1 VNAPLFE
8 HASEAIREADLARR
22 HGFVSNL
29 IGLIIE
35 VTGLQA
41 EVGELCMVGTERGRA
56 NGRGGPSG
64 SGGPDARGERGGR
77 GLGGREPVPA
87 EVVGF
92 RDGRTLLMAL
102 GELHGIGPGTRVLA
116 SGTPFRIAVG
126 EHLLGRIVDG
136 LGNPQDEQPPADPGP
151 AGAPP
156 VFRRA
161 TIASPPSALSRPRI
175 RERVGL
181 GVRALDGLVPCGRGQ
196 RLGIFAGS
204 GVGKSSLLGMIA
216 RSTSASINV
225 IALVGERGREV
236 REFVERDLG
245 DAMAHSVVVVAT
257 SDQPALVRIKAAFT
271 ATTIAEYFRDQGHD
285 VMLMMDSVTRFA
297 MAQRE
302 VGLAIGEP
310 PATRGYTPSVF
321 ALLPR
326 LLERAGTAACGSIT
340 ALYTVLVDGD
350 DMNEPIADAVR
361 AILDGHIVLTRSLAQ
376 AGHYPA
382 VDVLSSVSRL
392 VGEIV
397 SPEVVRAGQQLR
409 AALAVLREKEDLVS
423 IGAYQ
428 PGSDPPL
435 DAALAHRA
443 RIERFLRQPVQER
456 SEPLHTDA
464 QLIALGASLAEE
476 LAAASGEIPDAEEVP
491 DAPPAGGAGLADASG
506 PPAIPALGLSI

>member
-1 VNAPLFE
+1 MSDRFAR
-8 HASEAIREADLARR
+8 AAQAIRDADLARR

-41 EVGELCMVGTERGRA
+41 EIGELCLVGTER
-56 NGRGGPSG
+56 NPGG
-64 SGGPDARGERGGR
+64 ARG
-77 GLGGREPVPA
+77 PVPS

-92 RDGRTLLMAL
+92 REGRTLLMPL
-102 GELHGIGPGTRVLA
+102 GELAGIGPGTRVLA
-116 SGTPFRIAVG
+116 TGMPFRIDVG

-136 LGNPQDEQPPADPGP
+136 LGQPQAAPELAPDHGVSDPRG
-151 AGAPP
+151 
-156 VFRRA
+156 VTISRRA
-161 TIASPPSALSRPRI
+161 TIASPPHALSRPRI
-175 RERVGL
+175 SERVGL

-245 DAMAHSVVVVAT
+245 DALERSVVVVAT

-326 LLERAGTAACGSIT
+326 LLERAGTSASGSIT

-361 AILDGHIVLTRSLAQ
+361 AILDGHVVLTRSLAH

-382 VDVLSSVSRL
+382 IDVLSSVSRL
-392 VGEIV
+392 IGEIV
-397 SPEVVRAGQQLR
+397 SPQVEQAGQQLR
-409 AALAVLREKEDLVS
+409 AALSVLHDKEDLVA

-428 PGSDPPL
+428 HGSDPAL
-435 DAALAHRA
+435 DTALAHRA
-443 RIERFLRQPVQER
+443 RIERFLRQPVQECTD
-456 SEPLHTDA
+456 PHVTDA
-464 QLIALGASLAEE
+464 QLIDLGESLADE
-476 LAAASGEIPDAEEVP
+476 LALAGGEISDAEEVTE
-491 DAPPAGGAGLADASG
+491 DPPPRPGPPPGVGAAGVAAAGG
-506 PPAIPALGLSI
+506 PPAIPALGLSL

>member
-1 VNAPLFE
+1 MSAAPVGEATELD
-8 HASEAIREADLARR
+8 ARPPGLLDGATEAIREADLARR
-22 HGFVSNL
+22 HGFVTNL

-35 VTGLQA
+35 VTGLHA
-41 EVGELCMVGTERGRA
+41 EVGELCLVGTDRNRA
-56 NGRGGPSG
+56 AVS
-64 SGGPDARGERGGR
+64 
-77 GLGGREPVPA
+77 A

-92 RDGRTLLMAL
+92 RDGRTLLMPL
-102 GELHGIGPGTRVLA
+102 GELTGIGPGTRVLA
-116 SGTPFRIAVG
+116 SGMPFRIAVG
-126 EHLLGRIVDG
+126 EGLLGRVVDG
-136 LGNPQDEQPPADPGP
+136 LGNPQDGGP
-151 AGAPP
+151 ASAPELAAGG
-156 VFRRA
+156 VDGTRRLRRS

-225 IALVGERGREV
+225 IARVGARGREV

-245 DAMAHSVVVVAT
+245 DALERSVVVVAT

-326 LLERAGTAACGSIT
+326 LLERAGTSATGSIT

-361 AILDGHIVLTRSLAQ
+361 AILDGHVVLTRSLAQ

-382 VDVLSSVSRL
+382 IDVLSSVSRL

-397 SPEVVRAGQQLR
+397 SPEVERAGQQLR
-409 AALAVLREKEDLVS
+409 AALAVLHEKEDLVA

-428 PGSDPPL
+428 SGSDPAL
-435 DAALAHRA
+435 DTALAHRA
-443 RIERFLRQPVQER
+443 RIERYLRQPVHER
-456 SEPLHTDA
+456 SDPLHTDA
-464 QLIALGASLAEE
+464 RLIALGNSLASE
-476 LAAASGEIPDAEEVP
+476 LASAGDEIEDADVLAGEQDGAQGAPVAP
-491 DAPPAGGAGLADASG
+491 PLPSDAPG

>member
-1 VNAPLFE
+1 VSPSAPGALLE
-8 HASEAIREADLARR
+8 RASRAIRESDLARR

-35 VTGLQA
+35 ATGLQA
-41 EVGELCMVGTERGRA
+41 EIGEVCMVGTDRNRA
-56 NGRGGPSG
+56 
-64 SGGPDARGERGGR
+64 
-77 GLGGREPVPA
+77 PVAA

-92 RDGRTLLMAL
+92 RDGRTLLMPL
-102 GELHGIGPGTRVLA
+102 GELAGIGPGTRVLA
-116 SGTPFRIAVG
+116 SGAPFRVAVG
-126 EHLLGRIVDG
+126 DDLLGRIVDG
-136 LGNPQDEQPPADPGP
+136 LGVADDGGPPSRGVLRSTIAAPPA
-151 AGAPP
+151 
-156 VFRRA
+156 
-161 TIASPPSALSRPRI
+161 ALTRPRI
-175 RERVGL
+175 TERVGL

-204 GVGKSSLLGMIA
+204 GVGKSSLMGMIA

-236 REFVERDLG
+236 REFIERDLG
-245 DAMAHSVVVVAT
+245 EALERSVVVVAT

-326 LLERAGTAACGSIT
+326 LLERAGTSERGSIT

-361 AILDGHIVLTRSLAQ
+361 SILDGHVVLSRALAH

-382 VDVLSSVSRL
+382 IDVLQSVSRL

-397 SPEVVRAGQQLR
+397 TPEVAEAGARLR
-409 AALAVLREKEDLVS
+409 GALAVLREKEDLVS

-428 PGSDPPL
+428 PGTEPAL
-435 DAALAHRA
+435 DLALAHRA
-443 RIERFLRQPVQER
+443 RIEAFLRQPVHER
-456 SEPLHTDA
+456 SDPAQSDA
-464 QLIALGASLAEE
+464 RLLELGALLAGPVEDPG
-476 LAAASGEIPDAEEVP
+476 AEIPDAEEVVP
-491 DAPPAGGAGLADASG
+491 GASPPAPALGLVAASE
-506 PPAIPALGLSI
+506 PSAIPALGLSL

>member
-1 VNAPLFE
+1 MIEPAPPNLLGR
-8 HASEAIREADLARR
+8 AAEAIREADLARR

-35 VTGLQA
+35 ATGLQA
-41 EVGELCMVGTERGRA
+41 EVGEVCLVGTDRNRA
-56 NGRGGPSG
+56 
-64 SGGPDARGERGGR
+64 A
-77 GLGGREPVPA
+77 VAA

-92 RDGRTLLMAL
+92 RDGRTLLMPL

-116 SGTPFRIAVG
+116 TGAPFRIAVG
-126 EHLLGRIVDG
+126 NALLGTVIDG
-136 LGNPQDEQPPADPGP
+136 LGVADVGLGITDDPARADPAWPG
-151 AGAPP
+151 GAPMLA
-156 VFRRA
+156 RS
-161 TIASPPSALSRPRI
+161 TIAAPPNALSRPRI

-181 GVRALDGLVPCGRGQ
+181 GVRALDGLVPCGLGQ

-236 REFVERDLG
+236 REFIERDLG
-245 DAMAHSVVVVAT
+245 DALERSVVVVAT

-326 LLERAGTAACGSIT
+326 LLERAGTSAGGSIT
-340 ALYTVLVDGD
+340 GLYTVLVDGD

-361 AILDGHIVLTRSLAQ
+361 SILDGHVVLTRSLAH

-382 VDVLSSVSRL
+382 IDVLQSVSRL
-392 VGEIV
+392 IGEIV
-397 SPEVVRAGQQLR
+397 SPEIAQAGQRLR
-409 AALAVLREKEDLVS
+409 AALAVLRDKEDLVS

-428 PGSDPPL
+428 PGSDPAL
-435 DAALAHRA
+435 DVALAHRS
-443 RIERFLRQPVQER
+443 RIERFLRQPVHEQ
-456 SEPLHTDA
+456 SDPLRTDA
-464 QLIALGASLAEE
+464 QLLELGTSLASE
-476 LAAASGEIPDAEEVP
+476 LERASGEIPDAEEVSP
-491 DAPPAGGAGLADASG
+491 GDAGAAAAPAYDAG
-506 PPAIPALGLSI
+506 PPAIPALGLGI

>member
-1 VNAPLFE
+1 MSGDAAAAPRPATAQAIGDGAAGTRL
-8 HASEAIREADLARR
+8 ARAAQAIRDADLARR

-35 VTGLQA
+35 ATGLQA
-41 EVGELCMVGTERGRA
+41 EVGEVCLVGTDRHRA
-56 NGRGGPSG
+56 AVS
-64 SGGPDARGERGGR
+64 
-77 GLGGREPVPA
+77 A

-92 RDGRTLLMAL
+92 RDGRTLLMPL

-116 SGTPFRIAVG
+116 TGAPFRIAVG
-126 EHLLGRIVDG
+126 DGLLGRVVDG
-136 LGNPQDEQPPADPGP
+136 LGIPDDGRPA
-151 AGAPP
+151 AGGLARSTIAAPP
-156 VFRRA
+156 
-161 TIASPPSALSRPRI
+161 PALSRPRI
-175 RERVGL
+175 SERVGL

-196 RLGIFAGS
+196 RLGIFSGS
-204 GVGKSSLLGMIA
+204 GVGKSSLMGMIA
-216 RSTSASINV
+216 RSTSAQVNV

-236 REFVERDLG
+236 REFIERDLG
-245 DAMAHSVVVVAT
+245 DALERSVVVVAT

-271 ATTIAEYFRDQGHD
+271 ATTIAEHFRDRGYD

-326 LLERAGTAACGSIT
+326 LLERAGTSTSGSIT

-361 AILDGHIVLTRSLAQ
+361 SILDGHVILTRSLAH

-382 VDVLSSVSRL
+382 IDVLQSVSRL

-397 SPEVVRAGQQLR
+397 SPEVAEAGQQLR
-409 AALAVLREKEDLVS
+409 AALAVLREKEDLVA

-428 PGSDPPL
+428 PGSDPAL
-435 DAALAHRA
+435 DAALAHRS
-443 RIERFLRQPVQER
+443 RIEAFLRQPVRER
-456 SEPLHTDA
+456 SDPQQADA
-464 QLIALGASLAEE
+464 RLLE
-476 LAAASGEIPDAEEVP
+476 LAASFADQLQRLSAEIPDAEEVSAEEVSP
-491 DAPPAGGAGLADASG
+491 DAPGTSLTS
-506 PPAIPALGLSI
+506 AIPAIGLGI

>member
-1 VNAPLFE
+1 VSEPAVPGALLE
-8 HASEAIREADLARR
+8 RASRAIREADLARR

-35 VTGLQA
+35 ATGLQA
-41 EVGELCMVGTERGRA
+41 EVGEVCLVGTDRNRA
-56 NGRGGPSG
+56 AVS
-64 SGGPDARGERGGR
+64 
-77 GLGGREPVPA
+77 A

-92 RDGRTLLMAL
+92 RDGRTLLMPL

-116 SGTPFRIAVG
+116 TGAPFRVAVG
-126 EHLLGRIVDG
+126 EGLLGRIVDG
-136 LGNPQDEQPPADPGP
+136 LGTPEDERPPAPGV
-151 AGAPP
+151 A
-156 VFRRA
+156 RS
-161 TIASPPSALSRPRI
+161 TIATPPGALSRPRI
-175 RERVGL
+175 TERVGM

-236 REFVERDLG
+236 REFIERDLG
-245 DAMAHSVVVVAT
+245 DALERSVVVVAT

-326 LLERAGTAACGSIT
+326 LLERAGTSTAGSIT

-361 AILDGHIVLTRSLAQ
+361 SILDGHVVLTRSLAH

-382 VDVLSSVSRL
+382 IDVLQSVSRL

-397 SPEVVRAGQQLR
+397 TPEVAAAGQQLR
-409 AALAVLREKEDLVS
+409 GALAVLREKEDLVA

-428 PGSDPPL
+428 PGTDPAL
-435 DAALAHRA
+435 DMALAHRS
-443 RIERFLRQPVQER
+443 RIEGFLRQPVSER
-456 SEPLHTDA
+456 SDPEQSDL
-464 QLIALGASLAEE
+464 QLLE
-476 LAAASGEIPDAEEVP
+476 LAASLRGSMERSSGEIPDAEEVLGG
-491 DAPPAGGAGLADASG
+491 DSGEPASSTILGGGEGS
-506 PPAIPALGLSI
+506 AIPALGLSI

>member
-1 VNAPLFE
+1 MTPAEPGTLLRRAE
-8 HASEAIREADLARR
+8 RAIDEADLARR
-22 HGFVSNL
+22 HGYVSNL

-35 VTGLQA
+35 VTGLPA
-41 EVGELCMVGTERGRA
+41 EIGEVCLVEGGRDE
-56 NGRGGPSG
+56 
-64 SGGPDARGERGGR
+64 DAR
-77 GLGGREPVPA
+77 PAVPA

-92 RDGRTLLMAL
+92 REGRTLLMPL

-116 SGTPFRIAVG
+116 SGAPFRVAVG
-126 EHLLGRIVDG
+126 NDLLGRIVDG
-136 LGNPQDEQPPADPGP
+136 LGRPGDGLPAP
-151 AGAPP
+151 AGAQ
-156 VFRRA
+156 RS
-161 TIASPPSALSRPRI
+161 TIAAPPSALSRPRI

-181 GVRALDGLVPCGRGQ
+181 GVRALDALVPCGRGQ

-236 REFVERDLG
+236 REFIERDLG
-245 DAMAHSVVVVAT
+245 DALSRSVVVVAT

-326 LLERAGTAACGSIT
+326 LLERAGTSAEGSIT

-350 DMNEPIADAVR
+350 DMNEPIADAAR
-361 AILDGHIVLTRSLAQ
+361 SILDGHVVLTRSLAH

-382 VDVLSSVSRL
+382 IDVLQSVSRL
-392 VGEIV
+392 TGEIV
-397 SPEVVRAGQQLR
+397 EERVVEAGQRVR
-409 AALAVLREKEDLVS
+409 AALASLREKEDLVA

-428 PGSDPPL
+428 HGTDRVL

-443 RIERFLRQPVQER
+443 AIDSFLRQPVDER
-456 SEPLHTDA
+456 SGPAEADERLLSLSD
-464 QLIALGASLAEE
+464 SLAHTLQREE
-476 LAAASGEIPDAEEVP
+476 DIPDAEEVP
-491 DAPPAGGAGLADASG
+491 DGAARPPELAAPTVPAL
-506 PPAIPALGLSI
+506 PPLGLSI